1 MFFST
6 LRNAIRDEMIRRNQS
21 GNVFVGQTNPEIQ
34 QKAKQ
39 QGMTVNRYQIYN
51 RCKENGITVQPD
63 ALRMMCKRLC

>member
-1 MFFST
+1 
-6 LRNAIRDEMIRRNQS
+6 
-21 GNVFVGQTNPEIQ
+21 VFVGQTNPEIQ